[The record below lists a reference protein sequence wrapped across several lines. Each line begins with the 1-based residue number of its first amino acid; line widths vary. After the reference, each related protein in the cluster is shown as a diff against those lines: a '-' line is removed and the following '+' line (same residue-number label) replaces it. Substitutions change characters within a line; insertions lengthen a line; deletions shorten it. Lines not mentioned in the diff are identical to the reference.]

1 MPEPGDVLSYSYLWS
16 HEEAAG
22 RDEGVKDRPVVVVVA
37 ILAQEGQII
46 LLVVPIT
53 HRPTASGDGVEVP
66 PAVKRHLGLDDERSW
81 IVTTQVNRFIWPG
94 PDVRPTKGQ
103 SSPHYGAIP
112 AKLFEQARLQIMAH
126 RSAGNARVIK
136 RTE

>member
-1 MPEPGDVLSYSYLWS
+1 M
-16 HEEAAG
+16 
-22 RDEGVKDRPVVVVVA
+22 KDRPVVVVVA
-37 ILAQEGQII
+37 ILAQEEQTI

-53 HRPTASGDGVEVP
+53 HRPIASGDGVEVP

-126 RSAGNARVIK
+126 RSAGNAKVVK